1 MLTNTN
7 SGLPEMQAHT
17 AFSCLLA
24 MHCYVLANDKNK
36 RLIEN
41 KNESKHW
48 VYLEHY
54 FTNSTHIDWLTLC

>member
-41 KNESKHW
+41 KNESKH
-48 VYLEHY
+48 
-54 FTNSTHIDWLTLC
+54 